1 MASGA
6 ADGLFRCVYEGC
18 ISGCDTGIER
28 RPYHRN
34 CGCALHN
41 KSRKASSHA
50 LPARPCK
57 KNVSYPMRRSWSEG
71 SLALQAAAAAN
82 SNHSSPSSSPAVVG
96 AAGRPPHLG
105 FCDEEEEYVS
115 LFKI

>member
-18 ISGCDTGIER
+18 ISSCDTGIER

-41 KSRKASSHA
+41 KSRKASPHA
-50 LPARPCK
+50 LPARCK
-57 KNVSYPMRRSWSEG
+57 KNISYPIRRSWSEG
-71 SLALQAAAAAN
+71 SLALYAAAAA
-82 SNHSSPSSSPAVVG
+82 SNHSSPSSSPAVAG
-96 AAGRPPHLG
+96 AAAGRPPHLG